1 MLKNFKVI
9 VFCTFV
15 AFGGFLV
22 STARPHLEVDEG
34 CDCAAVSLSA
44 LTVSPLCC
52 VTLPLSSAT
61 TSVSSLVS

>member
-22 STARPHLEVDEG
+22 SDPPMTEAARGARRHHRR
-34 CDCAAVSLSA
+34 
-44 LTVSPLCC
+44 
-52 VTLPLSSAT
+52 
-61 TSVSSLVS
+61 